1 MTASKSLSGKVIA
14 ITGAGRGIGKEIALL
29 CAQEGAAI
37 IVNDFGKSLAGQG
50 SDEGVAT
57 EVTAAI
63 KAAGGD
69 AFANSADVS
78 DPDGAN
84 SVIADAIE
92 QFGRIDAVVNNAGI
106 SRDVIFHKMS
116 HQDWQAVIDVQL
128 TGCFNISRAA
138 APYFREQNS
147 GSLVHMT
154 STSGLIGNV
163 GQANY
168 SAAKMGIVG
177 LSNSIALDM
186 NRFGVR
192 SNCIAPFAW
201 SRMTDSI
208 PENSPSAKERVKR
221 LKSMTADKVA
231 PLAAYLCS
239 DSSAEVS
246 GQIFCVRRNEIF
258 LFQMP
263 RPVRSMHREEGW
275 TVESIANDLIPAF
288 EPSLSPLEVSG
299 QVFSWDPI

>member
-1 MTASKSLSGKVIA
+1 MGGV
-14 ITGAGRGIGKEIALL
+14 
-29 CAQEGAAI
+29 CAAI

-57 EVTAAI
+57 KVTAAI

-78 DPDGAN
+78 DADGAN

-116 HQDWQAVIDVQL
+116 HQDWLAVISVQL

-138 APYFREQNS
+138 APFFREQNS

-231 PLAAYLCS
+231 PLTAYLCS

>member
-1 MTASKSLSGKVIA
+1 MTEPKSLSGKVIA
-14 ITGAGRGIGKEIALL
+14 ITGAGRGIGREIALL
-29 CAQEGAAI
+29 CAQEGAAV

-50 SDEGVAT
+50 ADEGVAT
-57 EVTAAI
+57 ELTTAI
-63 KAAGGD
+63 RAAGGA

-78 DPDGAN
+78 DPDEAS
-84 SVIADAIE
+84 SVITDAMD

-116 HQDWQAVIDVQL
+116 HHDWQAVINVQL

-147 GSLVHMT
+147 GSLIHMT

-208 PENSPSAKERVKR
+208 SENSPSAKERVKR

-239 DSSAEVS
+239 DRSSQVS
-246 GQIFCVRRNEIF
+246 GQIFCVRRNEIL

-263 RPVRSMHREEGW
+263 RPVRSMHREDGW

>member
-1 MTASKSLSGKVIA
+1 MTNSKSLSGKVIA

-57 EVTAAI
+57 EMTAAI

-78 DPDGAN
+78 DPDGAE

-106 SRDVIFHKMS
+106 SRDVIFHKMN
-116 HQDWQAVIDVQL
+116 HQDWLAVINVQL

-239 DSSAEVS
+239 DSSAQVS